1 MRHFSTFFLI
11 IIPVLTGIVSILIG
25 PSEVVTPGEIGTY
38 LMHLVSQ
45 TVPVNDDRMFMVE
58 AIVRDIRLP
67 RVLLAMMVGAALSL
81 SGAALQGLFRN
92 PLVSPDV
99 LGLSSGAAFG
109 AALALALPVLPLHP
123 AAFAG
128 GMAAVGLTYGIA
140 YTRQR
145 VSIVALI
152 LAGIIITGLFTA
164 LLTVVQFFADPFRLQ
179 TIVQWTMGNMHTA
192 TWSKVISSAPPI
204 IAACVWLLL
213 MRWRLNVLALGD
225 DEARSAGLNPEREK
239 LLILLP
245 ATLAASSAVA
255 VAGIIGMVG
264 LALPHLARLLVGA
277 DNRRLLPLTASLGS
291 VFLLVVDDFSRSV
304 ATFELPVGI
313 FTVLV
318 GAPVFITLLRKKIMR
333 SSS

>member
-1 MRHFSTFFLI
+1 MLI
-11 IIPVLTGIVSILIG
+11 IPLLTGIVFLHIG
-25 PSEVVTPGEIGTY
+25 PTDVITPGEVSSY
-38 LMHLVSQ
+38 LMQLILQ
-45 TVPVNDDRMFMVE
+45 TGSLHDEHFLMTE
-58 AIVRDIRLP
+58 AIVRDVRLP
-67 RVLLAMMVGAALSL
+67 RVLLAMLVGAALSL

-140 YTRQR
+140 YSRQR

-152 LAGIIITGLFTA
+152 LAGIIVTGLFTA

-192 TWSKVISSAPPI
+192 TWGKVVSSAPSI
-204 IAACVWLLL
+204 IMASIWLLL

-225 DEARSAGLNPEREK
+225 DEARSVGLNPEREK
-239 LLILLP
+239 LLILFP

-264 LALPHLARLLVGA
+264 LVLPHLARLLVGA
-277 DNRRLLPLTASLGS
+277 DNQRLLPLTASLGS
-291 VFLLVVDDFSRSV
+291 VFLLVVDGFSRS
-304 ATFELPVGI
+304 AAAFELPVGI

-318 GAPVFITLLRKKIMR
+318 GAPVFIGLLRKKIMR
-333 SSS
+333 SA